1 MAMQFK
7 FFDFNNTK
15 CYNFFIHILNQ
26 TKTIIF
32 FNDPLFC
39 LKQYFE
45 RLFFANSIDNKSIIN
60 LKNIQSSNIVKVH
73 RHH

>member
-15 CYNFFIHILNQ
+15 CYNFFIHLLNQ

-32 FNDPLFC
+32 FNDPLF
-39 LKQYFE
+39 L
-45 RLFFANSIDNKSIIN
+45 LIANSIDNKSIIN